1 MPRFDAVL
9 FDFSDTLFWRDGS
22 TRIAALAVQCG
33 VDLERDP
40 RPLRLWA
47 EVRARS
53 VSASELAK
61 RRDSSAEAHRRCWTE
76 LYRPFDALAPDA
88 DPPLS
93 VHIYNDSPNPE
104 GWRPYSDTVPVL
116 CALAEAGIPI
126 GVVTDIGWDV
136 RPVFNAHGAGSFVGA
151 FVQSFEEGTE
161 KPDPVMFLAACDRL
175 GVAPS
180 RTLMVGDSITKDGGA
195 AAAGLTAH
203 VVPAWSGDGHRGLVD
218 ALSLLGLP
226 LSE

>member
-1 MPRFDAVL
+1 MSRFDAVL

-22 TRIAALAVQCG
+22 TRIAALAAQCG
-33 VDLERDP
+33 VDLDGDLRH
-40 RPLRLWA
+40 LRLWA

-76 LYRPFDALAPDA
+76 LYRPFDEFAPDA

-93 VHIYNDSPNPE
+93 VRIYNDSPNPD
-104 GWRPYSDTVPVL
+104 GWHLYSDTVPVL
-116 CALAEAGIPI
+116 CALTDAEVPV

-136 RPVFNAHGAGSFVGA
+136 RPVFHAHRVDSLVGA

-161 KPDPVMFLAACDRL
+161 KPDRVMFLAACDRL

-180 RTLMVGDSITKDGGA
+180 RTLMVGDSIIKDGGA

-203 VVPAWSGDGHRGLVD
+203 VVPAWSGNGHRGLVD

-226 LSE
+226 SLE

>member
-1 MPRFDAVL
+1 M
-9 FDFSDTLFWRDGS
+9 
-22 TRIAALAVQCG
+22 
-33 VDLERDP
+33 
-40 RPLRLWA
+40 
-47 EVRARS
+47 
-53 VSASELAK
+53 SASELAK

-161 KPDPVMFLAACDRL
+161 KPDPVMFLAACNRL
-175 GVAPS
+175 GVPPS

-195 AAAGLTAH
+195 AAAGLTVH
-203 VVPAWSGDGHRGLVD
+203 VVPRWAGSDRGLVD
-218 ALSLLGLP
+218 ALALLGLP
-226 LSE
+226 SFE